1 MCDKINFSKT
11 LKGHHLLLGGPTNNI
26 FGFVLDI

>member
-11 LKGHHLLLGGPTNNI
+11 LKGRHLLLGGPTNII
-26 FGFVLDI
+26 FSLFLDI